1 MPRRFEPSLLELSPE
16 FISMTLLLHESPV
29 LESFHLTRF
38 FTWTDSEIE
47 LWVGYAVSRFV
58 RDLVIHFMADDEL
71 CPVILLEVPSTVSFQ
86 SLKTLCLDRVGYANE
101 ESFVRLISSSPV
113 LENLIVQSCR
123 DDNVDTFTINVPSL
137 LRLWVYNLVHGHDH
151 YNRFVIHSHSLNH
164 LTILDEYGEVNLIG
178 ELPELV
184 EATLHLIGTK
194 WNGWESLTFV
204 KRLSLTLDYM
214 DEYPI
219 RCIFFQLVCLEFCGI
234 CEDWSKELVHVLQ
247 HSPILQILKV
257 DRIQDAGEKVCWIEP
272 SCAPECL
279 LYNLKTFEWTDYDG
293 TKFQKEVAIYIL
305 KNARRLVTATISPF
319 SKASLGKQQIFD
331 ELEFATRGSRA
342 CELTIAL

>member
-1 MPRRFEPSLLELSPE
+1 MGFSVDKESDFESMEGSNLRGSFCRDTKQALEFLS
-16 FISMTLLLHESPV
+16 
-29 LESFHLTRF
+29 
-38 FTWTDSEIE
+38 WTTS
-47 LWVGYAVSRFV
+47 
-58 RDLVIHFMADDEL
+58 
-71 CPVILLEVPSTVSFQ
+71 VILLEVPCTVRFK
-86 SLKTLCLDRVGYANE
+86 SLKTLCVDRVRYADE

-137 LRLWVYNLVHGHDH
+137 LRNQMEWLGISYLCKTSVSNL
-151 YNRFVIHSHSLNH
+151 RL
-164 LTILDEYGEVNLIG
+164 YGNSFFSSG
-178 ELPELV
+178 F
-184 EATLHLIGTK
+184 A
-194 WNGWESLTFV
+194 
-204 KRLSLTLDYM
+204 
-214 DEYPI
+214 EYPI
-219 RCIFFQLVCLEFCGI
+219 RSVFFQLVCLEFCGI

-247 HSPILQILKV
+247 HSPILQILKL

-305 KNARRLVTATISPF
+305 KNARRLVTATVCPF